1 MKYISLKNMSDEE
14 KKARKR
20 KQKNEASK
28 RYYQKH
34 KDYYKNYS
42 KQWAKDKLKSLENE
56 IEELKAELQEA
67 NDSIIWWQNRY
78 NALYKNSIEIYR
90 TEPYDKIGCPSDKE
104 HI

>member
-1 MKYISLKNMSDEE
+1 MKCMSLKKMSDEE

-20 KQKNEASK
+20 RQKNEAQK

-42 KQWAKDKLKSLENE
+42 KQWAKDKLKSLEDE
-56 IEELKAELQEA
+56 IVELKAELQEA

-78 NALYKNSIEIYR
+78 NALKKNSIEIYR
-90 TEPYDKIGCPSDKE
+90 IEHTEKRRS
-104 HI
+104 